1 MPPRLTI
8 GLLLLCLLMP
18 SAFAQR
24 LYDSSGR
31 ALGRV
36 DAERFYNASG
46 RQVGRIDGDRL
57 FDGSGRLIG
66 RADGLRRMQMI
77 VFFYFF
83 M

>member
-1 MPPRLTI
+1 MPPRLSI
-8 GLLLLCLLMP
+8 GLLLLRHLMP

-24 LYDSSGR
+24 MHDSSKR

-36 DAERFYNASG
+36 AAEHFYNAAG
-46 RQVGRIDGDRL
+46 QQVGRIDGDRL
-57 FDGSGRLIG
+57 FDGSGGQID